1 MVLHLVHLKDGCQLG
16 DPGCAV
22 VISVLIEQGTP
33 QDSTSALLQ
42 TLFNNFPP
50 PISNRPAEISLQGVD
65 TKGIC
70 KG

>member
-1 MVLHLVHLKDGCQLG
+1 MNNRRVPMVLHLVHLKDGCQLG

-22 VISVLIEQGTP
+22 VISVLIEKGTP

-42 TLFNNFPP
+42 TLFNNFRHQPVIDLP
-50 PISNRPAEISLQGVD
+50 RSA
-65 TKGIC
+65 C